1 MRTRLHT
8 PALPPVTDEHRRRA
22 YASLGIAHRFP
33 TFEAALTSDTHR
45 RVIEAYA
52 HQLRTRDA
60 MVLQARTLPPQRR
73 WLQHCPAQPDLLES
87 VAHV

>member
-60 MVLQARTLPPQRR
+60 MHRTTYTRYTQPTVLATGTAELF
-73 WLQHCPAQPDLLES
+73 A
-87 VAHV
+87 